1 MGLGSG
7 LGLDYSSATL
17 ALLGP
22 GLAVASEEAAS
33 YSLMRPWSGEPSAH
47 ASDSSILAST
57 SAKCARRWCGRRG
70 SVLTK
75 LSMTW

>member
-33 YSLMRPWSGEPSAH
+33 YSLMRPWSGGLPGWLGPLH
-47 ASDSSILAST
+47 
-57 SAKCARRWCGRRG
+57 R
-70 SVLTK
+70 
-75 LSMTW
+75 